1 MRASAYEKNHTIRE
15 YFHSHIDTPGLI
27 SPPWWGGTAALK
39 QLNNPPRCRAPG
51 ASRFKVTRSTCV
63 RRCPA
68 ILSKKFAAKLKSAAW
83 NYILCS
89 FFFFTKLVIPSGP
102 SSVQSPGFQ
111 RGSVKVNCWRGN
123 VAQLF
128 PPCLPLV
135 QGRGLRYFWRGVFF
149 FSLV

>member
-1 MRASAYEKNHTIRE
+1 MIRE
-15 YFHSHIDTPGLI
+15 YFHSHVNTQGLI

-39 QLNNPPRCRAPG
+39 QLNNNAPRYRAPG
-51 ASRFKVTRSTCV
+51 VSQFKVTRTTCV

-83 NYILCS
+83 NYILCY
-89 FFFFTKLVIPSGP
+89 FFMKLVIPSGP

-111 RGSVKVNCWRGN
+111 RGSVTINCWRGN

-135 QGRGLRYFWRGVFF
+135 QGRGLWYFWWGVFF
-149 FSLV
+149 FFILVCL